1 MSTVLT
7 PLMRT
12 VIQEMRFGGILRLA
26 AKSLDNREF
35 LSWLLGKFDPEDM
48 IIQIGAK
55 QIRVTE
61 YTVKCVLGLP
71 CKGGDPPMTTDDAGK
86 KILRDV
92 AARLFPDQPS
102 PKDIKINPN
111 RAAEMIDMFNKTR
124 WPNLDED
131 FCIRISFMVLNSN
144 VLAPNANSYI

>member
-1 MSTVLT
+1 L
-7 PLMRT
+7 
-12 VIQEMRFGGILRLA
+12 
-26 AKSLDNREF
+26 LD
-35 LSWLLGKFDPEDM
+35 KFDPEDM

-55 QIRVTE
+55 QIWVTE

-144 VLAPNANSYI
+144 VLTPNAYSYI